1 MPFSTVRA
9 NAVPKNKLTEQKK
22 ALEIEVSFLGQKI
35 EEAEIKEQTY
45 KNRTREVELLNINI
59 SKLTETLDKKNSE
72 FEVLE
77 RMIADREKAF
87 LELKGQINNR
97 VAYLRQEAETSKSER
112 NLLELAVKSLTNI
125 KESLFLEIEKKN
137 KEYEALVLANENI
150 EKIIKK
156 STERYTKSI
165 ITFKGE
171 MDAMAK
177 ELEGKEKLLTDKK
190 KLTKEISEKEILL
203 ENTRLEIDTAQLK
216 LIETN
221 KEKELNILSIKKTY
235 DEFNKRMNDRQKELE
250 AKEHELTQREV
261 LLDKQKRY
269 LKGFKEKLEM
279 KLGTPLENIT
289 I

>member
-125 KESLFLEIEKKN
+125 KESLFLEIDKKN